1 MPGFSR
7 PLLLLLLFAT
17 PATAQVG
24 HAPERS
30 PYSDINLSSALSP
43 QVSFVRG
50 DGGYLGVVPNSGRLY
65 GLRAEILDNRPITLG
80 FEFAYGE
87 LERLIIQL
95 DSTVSGPVSHGYGM
109 AGANIFL
116 NLTGGKTWR
125 RLAPYVGGGTGVA
138 FASSPAA
145 DTSGYKYG
153 VKFYFA
159 PTAGLRA
166 FLTPDVYL
174 RIEARSMFASISY
187 PDSYRARILGG
198 GPAKEWVTTGI
209 YTVSLGFPFP
219 RLF

>member
-1 MPGFSR
+1 MPGFR
-7 PLLLLLLFAT
+7 RTLLLLFALAT
-17 PATAQVG
+17 PAAAQVG
-24 HAPERS
+24 HDPERS
-30 PYSDINLSSALSP
+30 PYRDINLYAALSP
-43 QVSFVRG
+43 QVSLV
-50 DGGYLGVVPNSGRLY
+50 GGSGGFLGVVPNSGMLY
-65 GLRAEILDNRPITLG
+65 GLRAEILANRAITLG
-80 FEFAYGE
+80 AEFAYGE
-87 LERLIIQL
+87 LERLIVQL
-95 DSTVSGPVSHGYGM
+95 DSTVSGPVSHGFGM

-138 FASSPAA
+138 FASNPAA

-174 RIEARSMFASISY
+174 RVEARSLFASIGY
-187 PDSYRARILGG
+187 PDSYRTRILAS
-198 GPAKEWVTTGI
+198 GPGKEWVTTGI